1 MTTATSPRSAALYPS
16 AAVAGFTLALLL
28 VAYIVSVVDRQ
39 ILTLMVDP
47 IKADLGVS
55 DFQIGLLQGI
65 AFAALFCT
73 AGIPLG
79 RLADKVNRKY
89 IIVGGIFFWS
99 LATMACGLA
108 TSFFG
113 LLVARMCVGIGEA
126 ALNPAALSM
135 ISDSFP
141 RERLARAIS
150 IFAMGALIGGGM
162 GFLVGG
168 SVLELMTRLNWES
181 SGFEPWKLAFFAVG
195 APGLLLAF
203 VMLLIP
209 EPSRKD
215 LLRTA
220 DGQGVAKVPF
230 RQALTYLWGRRR
242 LYAPIYVGVSMLA
255 MIHYSGIA
263 WAPTL
268 LIRVHGFTPGQVGL
282 ALGSIHLICGV
293 IGAYSGARLVEWLS
307 RSGRPEAHVRSILTV
322 VVLLALPALA
332 APIMPTPWL
341 MLGLWILM
349 QLCLGAY
356 FGVGTTALQVMTPNQ
371 MRGLNTSLFMLG
383 VNLIGLGVGVA
394 VVGTLIQFVYR
405 SPLSIG
411 ISLTTLNAGCLV
423 IAAVVLSWGIRYYRR
438 TTEQIF
444 A

>member
-1 MTTATSPRSAALYPS
+1 MTPARSDRSALYPG
-16 AAVAGFTLALLL
+16 AGVAGFTLALLL

-79 RLADKVNRKY
+79 RLADKVRRKY
-89 IIVGGIFFWS
+89 IIVAGVFFWS

-108 TSFFG
+108 TSFTG
-113 LLVARMCVGIGEA
+113 LLAARMCVGIGEA

-168 SVLELMTRLNWES
+168 SVLEFMTNLNI
-181 SGFEPWKLAFFAVG
+181 GGDFAPWQLAFFAVG
-195 APGLLLAF
+195 APGLLLAAILMF
-203 VMLLIP
+203 IP
-209 EPSRKD
+209 EPTRKD
-215 LLRTA
+215 VLRSA
-220 DGQGVAKVPF
+220 DGEAIEKVPF
-230 RQALTYLWGRRR
+230 RQALAYLWGRRR
-242 LYAPIYVGVSMLA
+242 LYAPIYIGVTMLA

-268 LIRVHGFTPGQVGL
+268 LIRNHGFSPAQVGL
-282 ALGSIHLICGV
+282 ALGLIHLTCGV
-293 IGAYSGARLVEWLS
+293 IGAYSGARLVERLS
-307 RSGRPEAHVRSILTV
+307 RSGRPEAHVKAILIV
-322 VVLLALPALA
+322 VCLLAVPCLI
-332 APIMPTPWL
+332 APILPTATG
-341 MLGLWILM
+341 MLTLWVVM

-356 FGVGTTALQVMTPNQ
+356 FGVGMTALQVMTPNQ
-371 MRGLNTSLFMLG
+371 MRGLNTAIFMLS
-383 VNLIGLGVGVA
+383 VNLVGLGVGVA
-394 VVGTLIQFVYR
+394 VVGALIDFVYGDA
-405 SPLSIG
+405 SAVGLS
-411 ISLTTLNAGCLV
+411 LMTLNAVCLTV
-423 IAAVVLSWGIRYYRR
+423 AVTALTLGVRYYRR
-438 TTEQIF
+438 TTETIF